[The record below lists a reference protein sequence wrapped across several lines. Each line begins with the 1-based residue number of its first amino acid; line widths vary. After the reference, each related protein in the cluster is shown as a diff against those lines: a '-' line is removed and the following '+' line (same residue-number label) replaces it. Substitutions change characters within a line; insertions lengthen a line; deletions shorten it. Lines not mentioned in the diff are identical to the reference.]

1 MRLHEVKLLHFEYF
15 GIRGGQIEIIFEL
28 EPADSNNLIHY
39 TQRSIDQS

>member
-1 MRLHEVKLLHFEYF
+1 MYVGVLDLKHILASTR
-15 GIRGGQIEIIFEL
+15 RGGQIEIIFEL